1 MKKRALITGITGQD
15 GSYLAEFLLNKG
27 YDVAG
32 IIRRLSIPNTR
43 NIESILGDVALY
55 DGDLSDQGSLDRIV
69 RDFQPDEVYN
79 LAAQSFVKVSW
90 QEPIL
95 TGDITGLGAVRLLE
109 AVRNQKPDARVYQ
122 ASSSEMFGNN
132 PQEFLDEHCHFLA
145 TSPYAIAKLYA
156 HRMTVNYRESYDMY
170 ACAGILFNHE
180 SPRRG
185 IEFVT
190 RKISYAVACI
200 SQGVKLSKM
209 GGEIKEPLVKEGKF
223 KLGNLDSSR
232 DWGYA
237 KDYVEMMWLMLQQE
251 TPDEYVIATGRNA
264 TIQEFLDIAFKVV
277 GIEEWQRYVELDPRF
292 QRPSDLRYL
301 RGNSAKAQQQ
311 LGWQPH
317 TSLEKL
323 VQIMVEADIEL
334 VKQYELR

>member
-1 MKKRALITGITGQD
+1 MKKRALMTGITGQD
-15 GSYLAEFLLNKG
+15 GSYLAEFLLKKG

-43 NIESILGDVALY
+43 NIEHILGDVTLY

-109 AVRNQKPDARVYQ
+109 AVRNHKPDARVYQ

-132 PQEFLDEHCHFLA
+132 PNEFLDESCRFLA

-156 HRMTVNYRESYDMY
+156 HRMTINYRESYGMY

-190 RKISYAVACI
+190 RKITYAVACI
-200 SQGVKLSKM
+200 SEGVKQSKM

-237 KDYVEMMWLMLQQE
+237 KDYVEMMWLMLQQD
-251 TPDEYVIATGRNA
+251 TPDEYVIATGRNT

-277 GIEEWQRYVELDPRF
+277 GIDDWQRYVEIDHRF

-301 RGNSAKAQQQ
+301 RGNSAKAQQK
-311 LGWQPH
+311 LGWRPR
-317 TSLEKL
+317 TSLEEL
-323 VQIMVEADIEL
+323 VQIMVEADIDL